1 MNNSNIWQLQDA
13 KSKFSQLV
21 ESAMHNKPQFVTKH
35 GNNAVVILSFEEYRK
50 MIKPKK
56 DLISF
61 FRASPFVD
69 FEIDVKRNKDTPRDI
84 EL

>member
-1 MNNSNIWQLQDA
+1 MNNIWQLQDA

-21 ESAMHNKPQFVTKH
+21 ENAMHNKPQFVTKH
-35 GNNAVVILSFEEYRK
+35 GNNAVVILSFEEYKK
-50 MIKPKK
+50 MIKPKQ

-61 FRASPFVD
+61 FRCSPFID
-69 FEIDVKRNKDTPRDI
+69 FELEITRDKDFPRDI